1 MTKSKGDPQANHPK
15 VNHHDDYDRLQ
26 YAPGLPHPPDEEESP
41 GLTTAEV
48 KSVNSASQLHPTYLN
63 YMYKV
68 TKLNIY
74 MKHKSMNSPRW
85 S

>member
-1 MTKSKGDPQANHPK
+1 MNPHANHPK
-15 VNHHDDYDRLQ
+15 IDHHDHYGRLQ
-26 YAPGLPHPPDEEESP
+26 YAPDLPHLPDEEESP